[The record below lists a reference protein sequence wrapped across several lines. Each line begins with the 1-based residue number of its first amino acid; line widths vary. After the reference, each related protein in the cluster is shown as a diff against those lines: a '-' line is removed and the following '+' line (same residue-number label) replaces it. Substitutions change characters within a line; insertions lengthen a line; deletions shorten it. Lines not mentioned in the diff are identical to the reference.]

1 MAQEYYRARIAL
13 NPADPDE
20 QKIIGYISGFGDQRI
35 NALKEL
41 LMLGLEVKEGTVL
54 YSDEDRVRIQALED
68 EIKHLQTE
76 LKEQQKALEEER
88 VGGLEKDRQILEL
101 KKRNKELDQDEPKRF
116 TFDKL
121 TTRVIPREKGDEKKA
136 RPGRKGDKSK
146 SPMIVKYEMQ
156 EQSTED
162 YTSLEDYVIKKK
174 LDPAVMNM
182 IACAVENR
190 ISYRMILSMLEN
202 GLTAHQMRG
211 VIDVILAKRQ
221 RDGHE

>member
-1 MAQEYYRARIAL
+1 ME
-13 NPADPDE
+13 D
-20 QKIIGYISGFGDQRI
+20 
-35 NALKEL
+35 
-41 LMLGLEVKEGTVL
+41 EVK
-54 YSDEDRVRIQALED
+54 
-68 EIKHLQTE
+68 HMQTE

-88 VGGLEKDRQILEL
+88 AGCLEKDRQILEL
-101 KKRNKELDQDEPKRF
+101 KKRNKELDQDEPKSF

-121 TTRVIPREKGDEKKA
+121 TTRVIPREKGDEKKS